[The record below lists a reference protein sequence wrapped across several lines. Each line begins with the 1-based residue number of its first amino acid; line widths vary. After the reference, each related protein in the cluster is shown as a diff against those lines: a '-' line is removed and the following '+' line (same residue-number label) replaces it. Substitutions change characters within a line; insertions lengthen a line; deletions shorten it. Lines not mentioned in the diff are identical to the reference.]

1 MAFGFV
7 DAFNRAFQ
15 KVTSKLMGVLPKRRP
30 KPKKPK
36 SWQRSRRELERSKAR
51 METEAE
57 RIPEAPEPDLLEP
70 EAPPP
75 PLRIGPENVSAAR
88 ALTRQRE
95 FDMLVDEDPAFMAW
109 VNRIG
114 SEAGVKVDPRIGVTS
129 SRLDYLVKLFGVEDP
144 LELYEFIVNDPDFGY
159 ADFKAAYEIDGKN
172 KTPGGESAYRV
183 NNAISMHMMQVQLF
197 EQFPIYELVMA

>member
-7 DAFNRAFQ
+7 NAFNKAFQ
-15 KVTSKLMGVLPKRRP
+15 KLTAKVLDILPKRRP
-30 KPKKPK
+30 KPEKPK
-36 SWQRSRRELERSKAR
+36 SWQQSRRELERSKKRQERA
-51 METEAE
+51 AA

-70 EAPPP
+70 EAPPSP
-75 PLRIGPENVSAAR
+75 VRIGPENVSAAR

-109 VNRIG
+109 VNRVG

-144 LELYEFIVNDPDFGY
+144 LELYEFIANDPDFGY

>member
-1 MAFGFV
+1 MAFGFI
-7 DAFNRAFQ
+7 DAFNKAFQ
-15 KVTSKLMGVLPKRRP
+15 KVTSKLMGALPKRRP

-51 METEAE
+51 IETETE

-70 EAPPP
+70 EAPPSS
-75 PLRIGPENVSAAR
+75 LRIGPENVSAAR

-109 VNRIG
+109 VNRVG

-144 LELYEFIVNDPDFGY
+144 LELYEFISNDPDFGY

-197 EQFPIYELVMA
+197 ENFPIYELVMA